1 MTRGFSAPGMTNQMC
16 AGYCG
21 ADGFAYS
28 GTQYGFECWCGN
40 SSDYDKHGSSSR
52 CTSPCA
58 GEPTTSCGGKFA
70 MTVSD
75 TAGYVP
81 LPPTPA
87 PTGAPTSPTPANTI
101 GCFKDHRLNRIM
113 TSKAFSSSDMTNEKC
128 GLYCMANDF
137 TYSGTQYFT
146 ECWCSN
152 SPDYDKHG
160 ASSRCTTPCSGGASS
175 EYCGGDYAMTVSK

>member
-1 MTRGFSAPGMTNQMC
+1 MINNRGWILLLGMISNRHR
-16 AGYCG
+16 
-21 ADGFAYS
+21 
-28 GTQYGFECWCGN
+28 CWCGN

-113 TSKAFSSSDMTNEKC
+113 TSKAFSSSDMTNEVGRAEHFLFRSNGWVFSAKHC
-128 GLYCMANDF
+128 IF
-137 TYSGTQYFT
+137 
-146 ECWCSN
+146 CSC
-152 SPDYDKHG
+152 
-160 ASSRCTTPCSGGASS
+160 AL
-175 EYCGGDYAMTVSK
+175 VSILSLIP